1 MSNRWSYQPAK
12 VPRAKVWVLAD
23 QAMVSGSSFVT
34 NIMIARALGVTGFGK
49 YSVLVLVQLFLL
61 SIQQAISTGIA
72 QVMIARFDE
81 DERPRYIRG
90 VFYSQGIFFCS
101 LILLSVLAAILFPAL
116 LQGYFGIWI
125 PAVIGTLLFL
135 EQDFLRKILLTLG
148 QTSRAFSIDALT
160 NLLQLGLLAVFI
172 LYGRLTL
179 VNACYI
185 IGLTFLPSVALGIW
199 WVRPGWFCAEAVRL
213 AIRLHAGQARW
224 MLMSALL
231 QWFAGNL
238 FVVAAGWW
246 LGLAALGALRL
257 AQYIFGLLN
266 VVLQAIENYALPQ
279 AALMQGK
286 MVEFNRYLFNVGK
299 KSTMLIG
306 PVLILLVIFAK
317 PLLEFSG
324 GKEYAGYAYV
334 MYGLAGTYVL
344 IIAGIPVRIALR
356 VRLLNNH
363 YFAGYVLAALFSLL
377 TARWLIMR
385 WDLAGV
391 LMGLFVTQLIV
402 LTYWFI
408 ILKRKNPTL
417 WKSSTSF

>member
-1 MSNRWSYQPAK
+1 
-12 VPRAKVWVLAD
+12 LAD
-23 QAMVSGSSFVT
+23 QAVVSGSSFVT

-49 YSVLVLVQLFLL
+49 FSVLILAQLFLL

-72 QVMIARFDE
+72 QVMIARFDK
-81 DERPRYIRG
+81 DERRQYIRG
-90 VFYSQGIFFCS
+90 VFYAQGIFFS
-101 LILLSVLAAILFPAL
+101 GLLFFSVLAAILFPAL
-116 LQGYFGIWI
+116 LKGYSGIWI

-135 EQDFLRKILLTLG
+135 EQDFLRKTLLTLG
-148 QTSRAFSIDALT
+148 HAFKAFSIDALT
-160 NLLQLGLLAVFI
+160 NLIQLGLLAVFI

-199 WVRPGWFCAEAVRL
+199 WVRPGWFCAKAVRL
-213 AIRLHAGQARW
+213 AFHVHKGQARW

-279 AALMQGK
+279 ASRIQGT
-286 MVEFNRYLFNVGK
+286 VSDFNRYLLNLGK
-299 KSTMLIG
+299 KSMMLIG
-306 PVLILLVIFAK
+306 PVLILLIIFAK

-324 GKEYAGYAYV
+324 GREYAGYAYV
-334 MYGLAGTYVL
+334 MYGLAGAYVL
-344 IIAGIPVRIALR
+344 IVVGIPVRIALR
-356 VRLLNNH
+356 VQLLNSH

-377 TARWLIMR
+377 TARWLILR

-391 LMGLFVTQLIV
+391 LLGLFTTQLIV
-402 LTYWFI
+402 LIYWFI
-408 ILKRKNPTL
+408 ILKRKNGIA